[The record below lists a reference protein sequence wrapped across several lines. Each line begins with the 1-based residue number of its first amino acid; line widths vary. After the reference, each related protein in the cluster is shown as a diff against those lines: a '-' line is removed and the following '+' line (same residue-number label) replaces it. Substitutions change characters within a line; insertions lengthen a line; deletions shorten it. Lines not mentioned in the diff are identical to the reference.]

1 VHAVT
6 NDDLPIRVAGTGHPD
21 TQRDRPAIIS
31 LLALYTKRRAAR
43 VGNRKDVDVELGSA
57 SLGGVVLERKVALDP
72 VPRARKPNREVL
84 DDVERAVG
92 MNGELRIEVA
102 DADRAPLR
110 ARGAREREE
119 EKECFA
125 DR

>member
-1 VHAVT
+1 MLKREIADDAVPLT
-6 NDDLPIRVAGTGHPD
+6 R
-21 TQRDRPAIIS
+21 
-31 LLALYTKRRAAR
+31 
-43 VGNRKDVDVELGSA
+43 E
-57 SLGGVVLERKVALDP
+57 
-72 VPRARKPNREVL
+72 PNREVFN
-84 DDVERAVG
+84 DVERAVG

-110 ARGAREREE
+110 ARGSREREE